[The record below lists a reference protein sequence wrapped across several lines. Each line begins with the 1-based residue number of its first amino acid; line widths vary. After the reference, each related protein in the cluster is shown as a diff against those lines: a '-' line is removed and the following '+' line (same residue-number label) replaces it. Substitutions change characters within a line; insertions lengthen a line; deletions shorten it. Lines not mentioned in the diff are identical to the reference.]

1 MIKLF
6 KSLIFISLLLTLS
19 CSKHFVEQKTE
30 PTHYSLKEYNEN
42 EAIKKAL
49 SKYKYKVD
57 SATNSVIASTTDFV
71 TKDGANCALGNFCCD
86 ALYFGAKKF
95 YKSDSVDLVI
105 LNRGGLRI
113 NLPKGDIKIG
123 TIFELMPFENELV
136 LVTIKGEKLLEV
148 LPALYD
154 KPHPYYGMK
163 VEINAKRE
171 IFATIKKAQIDKDK
185 NYNIITSDYLA
196 YGGDNFSFLK
206 NPVEI
211 KKSNL
216 KIRDVFIDYCK
227 YLTENKRQIIP
238 YTDDRLQ
245 ISK

>member
-1 MIKLF
+1 MAKTYRF
-6 KSLIFISLLLTLS
+6 LIFISLLLNLS

-30 PTHYSLKEYNEN
+30 PTHYSLKGHNDNELV
-42 EAIKKAL
+42 KKTL
-49 SKYKYKVD
+49 LIYKNKVD
-57 SATNSVIASTTDFV
+57 SATNSIIATTTDFV

-95 YKSDSVDLVI
+95 YKNDSVDLVI

-136 LVTIKGEKLLEV
+136 MVTIKGEKLLEV
-148 LPALYD
+148 LPSLAD
-154 KPHPYYGMK
+154 KPHPFYGMK

-171 IFATIKKAQIDKDK
+171 VFATLKKTQIDKAK

-206 NPVEI
+206 NPVEM

-216 KIRDVFIDYCK
+216 KIRDVFIDYCN
-227 YLTENKRQIIP
+227 YLSENKRPIIP

>member
-1 MIKLF
+1 MKNYLNYFLF
-6 KSLIFISLLLTLS
+6 FILLLTFS
-19 CSKHFVEQKTE
+19 CSKHFTPQKNE
-30 PTHYSLKEYNEN
+30 AKHYSLKEYNDN
-42 EAIKKAL
+42 EASKKIL
-49 SKYKYKVD
+49 LIYKQKVD
-57 SATNSVIASTTDFV
+57 SATNTVIASTTDFV
-71 TKDGANCALGNFCCD
+71 TKDGANCPLGNFCCD
-86 ALYFGAKKF
+86 ALYYGARKF
-95 YKSDSVDLVI
+95 YKSDSIDLVI

-136 LVTIKGEKLLEV
+136 MVTIKGEKLLEV
-148 LPALYD
+148 LPTLYD
-154 KPHPYYGMK
+154 KPHPFYGMK

-171 IFATIKKAQIDKDK
+171 IFVTVKKTQIDKEK

-196 YGGDNFSFLK
+196 NGGDGFAFLK

-216 KIRDVFIDYCK
+216 KIRDVFIDYCN
-227 YLTENKRQIIP
+227 YLTENKKQIIP

>member
-1 MIKLF
+1 MIKLTKF
-6 KSLIFISLLLTLS
+6 FIYILMLLTLS
-19 CSKHFVEQKTE
+19 CSKHFQPQKNE
-30 PTHYSLKEYNEN
+30 ATHYSLKESNEN
-42 EAIKKAL
+42 IIIQKAL
-49 SKYKYKVD
+49 SSYKFKVD
-57 SATNSVIASTTDFV
+57 SATNSVIASTIDFV

-86 ALYFGAKKF
+86 ALYFSAKFF
-95 YKSDSVDLVI
+95 YKNDSIDLVI

-113 NLPKGDIKIG
+113 NLPKGNIKIG

-148 LPALYD
+148 LPLLAD
-154 KPHPYYGMK
+154 KPHPFYGMK
-163 VEINAKRE
+163 VEINTKKE
-171 IFATIKKAQIDKDK
+171 IFASIKNVQIEKDK

-196 YGGDNFSFLK
+196 YGGDNFVFLK

-216 KIRDVFIDYCK
+216 KIRDVFISYCNF
-227 YLTENKRQIIP
+227 LTENKRQIIP

>member
-1 MIKLF
+1 MMKLY
-6 KSLIFISLLLTLS
+6 KCLIFILLLLTSS

-42 EAIKKAL
+42 ESVKKTL
-49 SKYKYKVD
+49 SIYKFKVD
-57 SATNSVIASTTDFV
+57 SATNSIIASTTDYI

-86 ALYFGAKKF
+86 ALYYGAKKF
-95 YKSDSVDLVI
+95 YKNDSVDLVI

-136 LVTIKGEKLLEV
+136 MVTIKGEKLLEV
-148 LPALYD
+148 LPNLAD
-154 KPHPYYGMK
+154 KPHPFYGMK

-171 IFATIKKAQIDKDK
+171 VFATVKKAQIDKTK

-206 NPVEI
+206 NPVEM

-216 KIRDVFIDYCK
+216 KIRDVFIDYCI